1 MESQQWTSKLGF
13 ILAAAGSAIGLG
25 AIWKFPYM
33 AGIGGGGAFFLIFI
47 GFTLLIGLPL
57 LLAEFVIGR
66 SAQKEAVEAYRTIAP
81 KSRWPWVGKLGIVTC
96 FILLSFYSVVGGWIL
111 LYLWN
116 AITGR
121 LWEGNGSYEA
131 TFGDI
136 ISNPFLA
143 VGSQLLFIL
152 MTIFIVSKGVQ
163 NGVEKVNK
171 YFMPALFVLF
181 FVLIIRALTLDGAV
195 EGVRFFL
202 QPDFSN
208 VTSEIILYAMGQSFF
223 SLSVGVG
230 VMVTYSSYL
239 PKEES
244 LPRSAFSIVG
254 LTLVITLLAGLAIF
268 PVVFA
273 FGMEPS
279 QGPGLLFIVL
289 PAIFSKMAFGKVFF
303 IIFLL
308 LFFFATITSAISML
322 EISVASITAKG
333 NGKREKMALIVGLL
347 IFVVGIPSALSYGVL
362 SDVTLFGK
370 TVFDLADYT
379 VSNILMPLGV
389 LLVAI
394 FVPFKM
400 KKDVLM
406 NELGVSKNKG
416 YKLFVIWLFLLRYIA
431 PLAIIIVFLNVI
443 GLI

>member
-1 MESQQWTSKLGF
+1 MNSQQWTSKLGF
-13 ILAAAGSAIGLG
+13 VLAAAGSAIGLG

-66 SAQKEAVEAYRTIAP
+66 STQKEAVDAYKEIAP
-81 KSRWPWVGKLGIVTC
+81 KTLWPWVGKLGIVTC

-121 LWEGNGSYEA
+121 LWEGN
-131 TFGDI
+131 
-136 ISNPFLA
+136 
-143 VGSQLLFIL
+143 
-152 MTIFIVSKGVQ
+152 IFIVSKGVQ

-181 FVLIIRALTLDGAV
+181 FVLIIRALTLDGAG

-202 QPDFSN
+202 QPDFSH

-223 SLSVGVG
+223 SLSVGVA

-254 LTLVITLLAGLAIF
+254 LTLIITLLAGLAIF

-289 PAIFSKMAFGKVFF
+289 PAIFSKMAFGKLFF

-308 LFFFATITSAISML
+308 LFFFATVTSAISML
-322 EISVASITAKG
+322 EISVASLTTKG
-333 NGKREKMALIVGLL
+333 KGKREKLALIVGLL
-347 IFVVGIPSALSYGVL
+347 IFIVGIPSALSFGVL
-362 SDVTLFGK
+362 SDVKLFGK
-370 TVFDLADYT
+370 TVFDLADFT
-379 VSNILMPLGV
+379 VSNVLMPLGV

-394 FVPFKM
+394 FVPLKM
-400 KKDVLM
+400 KREVLM
-406 NELGVSKNKG
+406 KELGVSKSKG
-416 YKLFVIWLFLLRYIA
+416 YKLFVLWICLLRYVA
-431 PLAIIIVFLNVI
+431 PIAIIIVFLDVI
-443 GLI
+443 GVI

>member
-181 FVLIIRALTLDGAV
+181 FVLIIRALTLDGAG

>member
-57 LLAEFVIGR
+57 LLAEFVVGR
-66 SAQKEAVEAYRTIAP
+66 STQKEAVDAYRNIAP
-81 KSRWPWVGKLGIVTC
+81 KTLWPWVGKLGIVTC

-121 LWEGNGSYEA
+121 LWEGNGAYEA
-131 TFGDI
+131 TFNDI
-136 ISNPFLA
+136 IANPFLA

-152 MTIFIVSKGVQ
+152 ITIFIVSKGVQ

-181 FVLIIRALTLDGAV
+181 FVLIIRALTLDGAG

-289 PAIFSKMAFGKVFF
+289 PAIFSKMAFGKFFF

-322 EISVASITAKG
+322 EISVASLTTKG
-333 NGKREKMALIVGLL
+333 KGKREKMALMVGLL
-347 IFVVGIPSALSYGVL
+347 IFVVGIPSALSFGVL
-362 SDVTLFGK
+362 SDVQLFGK
-370 TVFDLADYT
+370 TVFDLADFA
-379 VSNILMPLGV
+379 VSNVLMPLGV

-406 NELGVSKNKG
+406 QELGVSKNKG
-416 YKLFVIWLFLLRYIA
+416 YKLFVLWLFLLRYIA
-431 PLAIIIVFLNVI
+431 PIAIIIVFLNVI

>member
-1 MESQQWTSKLGF
+1 MNSQQWTSKLGF

-66 SAQKEAVEAYRTIAP
+66 STQKEAVEAYRTIAP
-81 KSRWPWVGKLGIVTC
+81 KTLWPWVGKLGIVTC

-131 TFGDI
+131 TFGEI

-152 MTIFIVSKGVQ
+152 ITIFIVSKGVQ

-181 FVLIIRALTLDGAV
+181 FVLIIRALTLDGAG

-289 PAIFSKMAFGKVFF
+289 PAIFSKMAFGKLFF

-322 EISVASITAKG
+322 EISVASLTTKG
-333 NGKREKMALIVGLL
+333 KGKRERMALIVGLL

-362 SDVTLFGK
+362 SDFTLFGK
-370 TVFDLADYT
+370 TIFDLADFT

-416 YKLFVIWLFLLRYIA
+416 YKLFVLWLFLLRYIA
-431 PLAIIIVFLNVI
+431 PIAIIIVFLNVI

>member
-1 MESQQWTSKLGF
+1 MKSQQWTSKLGF

-66 SAQKEAVEAYRTIAP
+66 STQKEAVEAYRTIAP
-81 KSRWPWVGKLGIVTC
+81 NTLWPWVGKLGIVTC

-131 TFGDI
+131 TFGEI

-181 FVLIIRALTLDGAV
+181 FVLIIRALTLDGAG
-195 EGVRFFL
+195 EGIRFFL

-322 EISVASITAKG
+322 EISVASLTSKG
-333 NGKREKMALIVGLL
+333 TGKREKMALMVGLL
-347 IFVVGIPSALSYGVL
+347 IFVVGIPSALSFGVL
-362 SDVTLFGK
+362 SDVKLFGK
-370 TVFDLADYT
+370 TIFDLADYT

-406 NELGVSKNKG
+406 KELGVSKNKG
-416 YKLFVIWLFLLRYIA
+416 YKLFVVWLFLLRYIA
-431 PLAIIIVFLNVI
+431 PIAIIIVFLNVI
-443 GLI
+443 GVI

>member
-1 MESQQWTSKLGF
+1 MNSQQWTSKLGF
-13 ILAAAGSAIGLG
+13 VLAAAGSAIGLG

-66 SAQKEAVEAYRTIAP
+66 STQKEAVDAYREIAP
-81 KSRWPWVGKLGIVTC
+81 KTLWPWLGKLGIVTC

-121 LWEGNGSYEA
+121 LWEGNGAYEA
-131 TFGDI
+131 TFGEI
-136 ISNPFLA
+136 ISNPYLA

-152 MTIFIVSKGVQ
+152 ITIFIVSKGVQ

-181 FVLIIRALTLDGAV
+181 FVLIVRALTLDGA
-195 EGVRFFL
+195 
-202 QPDFSN
+202 DFSH
-208 VTSEIILYAMGQSFF
+208 VTSEVILYAMGQSFF
-223 SLSVGVG
+223 SLSVGVA

-244 LPRSAFSIVG
+244 LPRSAFSIVA

-289 PAIFSKMAFGKVFF
+289 PAIFSKMAFGKFFF
-303 IIFLL
+303 IVFLL

-322 EISVASITAKG
+322 EISVASLTAKG
-333 NGKREKMALIVGLL
+333 KGKREKMALIVGLL
-347 IFVVGIPSALSYGVL
+347 IFVVGVPSALSFGIL
-362 SDVTLFGK
+362 SDLKIFGK
-370 TVFDLADYT
+370 TVFDLADYA
-379 VSNILMPLGV
+379 VSNVLMPLGV
-389 LLVAI
+389 LLVSI
-394 FVPFKM
+394 FVPLKM

-406 NELGVSKNKG
+406 KELGVSKNKG
-416 YKLFVIWLFLLRYIA
+416 YKLFVLWLFLLRFIA
-431 PLAIIIVFLNVI
+431 PIAIIIVFLNVLGI
-443 GLI
+443 I

>member
-1 MESQQWTSKLGF
+1 MNSQQWTSKLGF
-13 ILAAAGSAIGLG
+13 VLAAAGSAIGLG

-66 SAQKEAVEAYRTIAP
+66 STQKEAVDAYREIAP
-81 KSRWPWVGKLGIVTC
+81 KTLWPWLGKLGIVTC
-96 FILLSFYSVVGGWIL
+96 FILLSFYSVVGGWII

-121 LWEGNGSYEA
+121 LWEGNGAYEA
-131 TFGDI
+131 TFGEI
-136 ISNPFLA
+136 ISNPYLA

-152 MTIFIVSKGVQ
+152 ITIFIVSKGVQ

-181 FVLIIRALTLDGAV
+181 FVLIVRALTLDGAG

-223 SLSVGVG
+223 SLSVGVA

-244 LPRSAFSIVG
+244 LPRSAFSIVA

-289 PAIFSKMAFGKVFF
+289 PAIFSKMAFGKLFF
-303 IIFLL
+303 IVFLL

-322 EISVASITAKG
+322 EISVASLTTKGKRKG
-333 NGKREKMALIVGLL
+333 NV
-347 IFVVGIPSALSYGVL
+347 
-362 SDVTLFGK
+362 
-370 TVFDLADYT
+370 
-379 VSNILMPLGV
+379 
-389 LLVAI
+389 
-394 FVPFKM
+394 
-400 KKDVLM
+400 KK
-406 NELGVSKNKG
+406 
-416 YKLFVIWLFLLRYIA
+416 WL
-431 PLAIIIVFLNVI
+431 
-443 GLI
+443 

>member
-1 MESQQWTSKLGF
+1 
-13 ILAAAGSAIGLG
+13 
-25 AIWKFPYM
+25 M
-33 AGIGGGGAFFLIFI
+33 AM
-47 GFTLLIGLPL
+47 
-57 LLAEFVIGR
+57 VR
-66 SAQKEAVEAYRTIAP
+66 
-81 KSRWPWVGKLGIVTC
+81 KLGIVTC

-121 LWEGNGSYEA
+121 LWEGNGAYEA
-131 TFGDI
+131 TFGEI
-136 ISNPFLA
+136 ISNPYLA

-152 MTIFIVSKGVQ
+152 ITIFIVSKGVQ

-181 FVLIIRALTLDGAV
+181 FVLIVRALTLDGAG

-202 QPDFSN
+202 QPDFAN
-208 VTSEIILYAMGQSFF
+208 VTSEVILYAMGQSFF
-223 SLSVGVG
+223 SLSVGVA

-244 LPRSAFSIVG
+244 LPRSAFSIVA

-289 PAIFSKMAFGKVFF
+289 PAIFSKMAFGKLFF
-303 IIFLL
+303 IVFLL

-322 EISVASITAKG
+322 EISVASLTAKG
-333 NGKREKMALIVGLL
+333 KGKREKMALIVGLL
-347 IFVVGIPSALSYGVL
+347 IFVVGVPSALSFGIL
-362 SDVTLFGK
+362 SDLKIFGK
-370 TVFDLADYT
+370 TVFDLADYA
-379 VSNILMPLGV
+379 VSNVLMPLGV
-389 LLVAI
+389 LLVSI
-394 FVPFKM
+394 FVPLKM

-406 NELGVSKNKG
+406 RELGVSKIKAINCLYYG
-416 YKLFVIWLFLLRYIA
+416 YSYFASSHQLRLLSYS
-431 PLAIIIVFLNVI
+431 
-443 GLI
+443 

>member
-1 MESQQWTSKLGF
+1 MNSQQWTSKLGF

-66 SAQKEAVEAYRTIAP
+66 STQKEAVEAYRTIAP
-81 KSRWPWVGKLGIVTC
+81 KTQWPWVGKLGIATC

-131 TFGDI
+131 TFTEI
-136 ISNPFLA
+136 IANPFLA

-181 FVLIIRALTLDGAV
+181 FVLIIRALTLDGAG

-322 EISVASITAKG
+322 EISVASLTTKG
-333 NGKREKMALIVGLL
+333 KGKREKMALIVGLL

-370 TVFDLADYT
+370 TIFDLADYS

-400 KKDVLM
+400 KKGVLM

-416 YKLFVIWLFLLRYIA
+416 YKLFVLWLFLLRYIA
-431 PLAIIIVFLNVI
+431 PIAIIIVFLNVI
-443 GLI
+443 GVI

>member
-1 MESQQWTSKLGF
+1 MKSQQWTSKLGF

-33 AGIGGGGAFFLIFI
+33 AGIGGGGAFFIIFI

-66 SAQKEAVEAYRTIAP
+66 STQKEVVEAYRDIAP
-81 KSRWPWVGKLGIVTC
+81 KTLWSGLGKLGIVTC

-131 TFGDI
+131 TFGEI

-152 MTIFIVSKGVQ
+152 ITIFIVSKGVQ

-181 FVLIIRALTLDGAV
+181 FVLIIRALTLDGAG

-273 FGMEPS
+273 FGMEPA

-289 PAIFSKMAFGKVFF
+289 PAIFSKMAFGKLFF

-322 EISVASITAKG
+322 EISVASLTTKG
-333 NGKREKMALIVGLL
+333 KGKREKMALMVGLL
-347 IFVVGIPSALSYGVL
+347 IFVVGIPSALSFGVL
-362 SDVTLFGK
+362 SDVKLFGK
-370 TVFDLADYT
+370 TIFDLADYT

-406 NELGVSKNKG
+406 KELGVSKNKG
-416 YKLFVIWLFLLRYIA
+416 YKLFVVWLFLLRYIA
-431 PLAIIIVFLNVI
+431 PIAIIIVFLNVI
-443 GLI
+443 GVI